1 MFDSLAQWTVE
12 VVYYFGYSG
21 VAVLML
27 LSNLFLPIPSELV
40 LPFAGFLV
48 GRGFFSFPVLMLAAT
63 VGSLV
68 GALAVYAPAHR
79 LGEDPAR
86 RFIKRYGRFVLLSE
100 SDLDKASGWFEQ
112 HGGRAVLLGR
122 LVPGVGAMI
131 SVPAGIERMPLRGF
145 LIYTLIGNGV
155 WNGMFIA
162 LGWALGSQWGLVRE
176 YTSLIEYAVL
186 AVVAVVI
193 LRFAWRRLRKRHK

>member
-145 LIYTLIGNGV
+145 LIYTLIGNGI

-162 LGWALGSQWGLVRE
+162 LGWALSSQWGLVRE

>member
-27 LSNLFLPIPSELV
+27 LSNLFLPVPSELV

-63 VGSLV
+63 AGSLI

-79 LGEDPAR
+79 LGEEPAR
-86 RFIKRYGRFVLLSE
+86 LIKRYGRLCC
-100 SDLDKASGWFEQ
+100 
-112 HGGRAVLLGR
+112 
-122 LVPGVGAMI
+122 
-131 SVPAGIERMPLRGF
+131 
-145 LIYTLIGNGV
+145 
-155 WNGMFIA
+155 
-162 LGWALGSQWGLVRE
+162 
-176 YTSLIEYAVL
+176 
-186 AVVAVVI
+186 
-193 LRFAWRRLRKRHK
+193 

>member
-1 MFDSLAQWTVE
+1 M
-12 VVYYFGYSG
+12 
-21 VAVLML
+21 
-27 LSNLFLPIPSELV
+27 
-40 LPFAGFLV
+40 
-48 GRGFFSFPVLMLAAT
+48 
-63 VGSLV
+63 
-68 GALAVYAPAHR
+68 
-79 LGEDPAR
+79 
-86 RFIKRYGRFVLLSE
+86 LSE

-145 LIYTLIGNGV
+145 LIYTLIGNGI
-155 WNGMFIA
+155 WNGVFIA
-162 LGWALGSQWGLVRE
+162 LGWALGSQWELARK

-193 LRFAWRRLRKRHK
+193 LRFAWRRLKKRHK